1 MQIVTVFIEADASV
15 TFLKSP
21 LTAGFNLGPSVTRRA
36 SHVQPNN
43 VALRLVFQLLRL
55 VFGDTGAVAAT
66 TRAWPCLW
74 RADMRP
80 IGGPV
85 LQGRWRNRQTAIN
98 VEEEFFNKY
107 GVNYALHQ
115 RSTQPSHSLL

>member
-1 MQIVTVFIEADASV
+1 MENIITVWIQSNGDV

-43 VALRLVFQLLRL
+43 VALRLVFHLLRL
-55 VFGDTGAVAAT
+55 VFGDTGAVAAN
-66 TRAWPCLW
+66 TRKWPCLW
-74 RADMRP
+74 QADMRP

-85 LQGRWRNRQTAIN
+85 LQGRWYNRQEAIQAE
-98 VEEEFFNKY
+98 VAYFNQY
-107 GVNYALHQ
+107 GVKHD
-115 RSTQPSHSLL
+115 RHR

>member
-1 MQIVTVFIEADASV
+1 MQYITVFIEADASV

-43 VALRLVFQLLRL
+43 VALRLVFHLLRL
-55 VFGDTGAVAAT
+55 VFGDTGAVAAN
-66 TRAWPCLW
+66 TRKWPCLW
-74 RADMRP
+74 QADMRP

-85 LQGRWRNRQTAIN
+85 LQGRWYNRQEAIQAE
-98 VEEEFFNKY
+98 VAYFNQH
-107 GVNYALHQ
+107 GVKHDRN
-115 RSTQPSHSLL
+115 

>member
-21 LTAGFNLGPSVTRRA
+21 LTAGFNLGPAVTRRA

-43 VALRLVFQLLRL
+43 AALRLVFHLLRL
-55 VFGDTGAVAAT
+55 VFGDTGAVAAN
-66 TRAWPCLW
+66 TRKWPCLW
-74 RADMRP
+74 QADMRP

-85 LQGRWRNRQTAIN
+85 LQGRWYNRQEAIQAE
-98 VEEEFFNKY
+98 VAYFNQH
-107 GVNYALHQ
+107 GVKHDRN
-115 RSTQPSHSLL
+115 